1 MSAVLKASER
11 KELRKSSLRNIREEG
26 QIPAVVYGN
35 NSESTPVS
43 VDSIEFIK
51 VIRETGRNGVIVLDL
66 NGKKQNVVLGD
77 YQEDPIKREVLH
89 ADFLAIN
96 MSSKMNAKVRLVL
109 TGEAAGVKDGGVL
122 QNPVHELSITATPDN
137 IPSTIDLDVSNLQ
150 VGETLLVSDLKTDAS
165 YEINEDDDTVIA
177 SILPPRQEEEI
188 STGEEQE
195 PGIPENE
202 EGRETEASEK

>member
-11 KELRKSSLRNIREEG
+11 KELRKSSLRNIRVEG

-35 NSESTPVS
+35 NSKSTPVS